1 MPPVPK
7 NLIKEKLIPGTLEN
21 SETPILSDFQ
31 DILNQKTAHS
41 EEEDRKT
48 GTILCGFSKKYLER
62 NPNQI
67 SRTDLSKTLSNHF
80 L

>member
-7 NLIKEKLIPGTLEN
+7 NLIKENSITGTLEN

-31 DILNQKTAHS
+31 DILNQKTTHS

-62 NPNQI
+62 NPKSI
-67 SRTDLSKTLSNHF
+67 SRTDLSKTLPNHF